1 MSDVEETLKR
11 IQSHK
16 GVQGVIIWNPEGI
29 AIRSTFEPKVTT
41 QARLLPPRVGR
52 AALLAPPLACATG
65 SQSVVTWR
73 PATPHCSRPP
83 RPPQYAALLSSLS
96 SKSRSIVSR
105 AQ

>member
-41 QARLLPPRVGR
+41 QARLLPPAL
-52 AALLAPPLACATG
+52 AAL
-65 SQSVVTWR
+65 
-73 PATPHCSRPP
+73 HFSR
-83 RPPQYAALLSSLS
+83 R
-96 SKSRSIVSR
+96 RSHVL
-105 AQ
+105 QGVNQW